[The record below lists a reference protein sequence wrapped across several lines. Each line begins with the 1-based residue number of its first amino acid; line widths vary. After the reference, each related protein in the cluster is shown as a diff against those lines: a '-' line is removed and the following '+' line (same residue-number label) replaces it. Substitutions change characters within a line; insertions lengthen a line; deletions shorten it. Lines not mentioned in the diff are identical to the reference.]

1 MPMLKP
7 SICVKWNITVTRLI
21 LWSAFAL
28 FTEAGG
34 LFAAEPAT
42 NALSPE
48 QELASFHLADPELTI
63 ELVAAE
69 PDVISPVAI
78 AFDAEGR
85 LFVAEMIDYPNAS
98 TGGRIRLLED
108 RDADGHYKRATVFA
122 DDLPFPNGVLP
133 WKEGV
138 LITAAP
144 NIWYLKDTK
153 GDGRADERRIMFT
166 GFAPGNQQLR
176 VNGLTWGLDNWVY
189 GANGRSDGD
198 VRGDSAG
205 ATVPVRGHDFRFRPE
220 TGQFE
225 AVAGRSQFGLALDD
239 WGNRFLS
246 WNTIP
251 IRHEVLPE
259 RYLDRNRHLAS
270 TESLLDIIEAGDTGR
285 VFPLT
290 PPPLTFNNDSVKNF
304 NALAGLTIY
313 RGEGLGAKYR
323 GNAFMGESLL
333 NLVHRRVLEPDG
345 VTFVARRC

>member
-1 MPMLKP
+1 MPTAKRAMSLKR
-7 SICVKWNITVTRLI
+7 NIIFAQLI
-21 LWSAFAL
+21 LGCAL
-28 FTEAGG
+28 AGVIKTG
-34 LFAAEPAT
+34 ALSSAEPVA
-42 NALSPE
+42 NALNPQ

-138 LITAAP
+138 LVTAAP
-144 NIWYLKDTK
+144 NIWYLKDTN
-153 GDGRADERRIMFT
+153 GDGRADERRALFT
-166 GFAPGNQQLR
+166 GFASGNQQLR
-176 VNGLTWGLDNWVY
+176 ANGLTWGLDNWVY
-189 GANGRSDGD
+189 GANGRSDGE
-198 VRGDSAG
+198 VRGNSPA
-205 ATVPVRGHDFRFRPE
+205 APVSLRGHDFRFRPE
-220 TGQFE
+220 SGEFE
-225 AVAGRSQFGLALDD
+225 AVAGRSQFGLARDD

-251 IRHEVLPE
+251 IRHEVLAE
-259 RYLDRNRHLAS
+259 RYLNRNRHLAS
-270 TESLLDIIEAGDTGR
+270 TESLQDIIEPGDTGR

-290 PPPLTFNNDSVKNF
+290 PPPLTFNNESVKNF

-313 RGEGLGAKYR
+313 RGEGLGA
-323 GNAFMGESLL
+323 
-333 NLVHRRVLEPDG
+333 
-345 VTFVARRC
+345 